1 METFVNRRQK
11 RSSSLNSNP
20 QWIENVLLKLQA
32 TERIQDSVEESFGLV
47 QDVVNILLSAV
58 ANYDAKFSFH
68 PVDSSSFF
76 VAKAANH
83 FELLVFLSS
92 CCLRPGDVRFQ
103 GDMACPGLAVIELSK
118 NTDSQRT
125 WKNLCRTS
133 KSGKD
138 YLSSKMFRSE
148 LARLLSKLLEDMSY
162 LQNYHNRTME
172 GIEIKN
178 LSNEDICLKMNIR
191 GLNLIVDL
199 VAAIDFEGVW
209 PGSDEVSIVGEK
221 SCKHISNT
229 RSKRKPVNCGVQLV
243 SKSTPKEYHW
253 KIWFCKAER
262 LELNFNRFSQRQ
274 KCFQL
279 LKTFVYSELGCDFI
293 KPYHLQT
300 VLLYESAKFPDE
312 SQWTLEKLPERFCGL
327 INLLQ
332 SFVND
337 KCCPHFFIPSLN
349 LFTAL
354 SSQHQRIFRQRVKFL
369 KDSYGNFIDNRFPE
383 LDINTF
389 STRGHFYSVQR

>member
-1 METFVNRRQK
+1 MFQFTGYYAVLSWRDYTQFYAEINSKMETFVNRRQN
-11 RSSSLNSNP
+11 RSSLNSNP

-47 QDVVNILLSAV
+47 QAVVNILLSAV

-118 NTDSQRT
+118 NTDSHRT

-148 LARLLSKLLEDMSY
+148 LSRLLSKLVEDMSY

-221 SCKHISNT
+221 SRKHISNT

-262 LELNFNRFSQRQ
+262 LELNFNRFSQR
-274 KCFQL
+274 
-279 LKTFVYSELGCDFI
+279 
-293 KPYHLQT
+293 
-300 VLLYESAKFPDE
+300 
-312 SQWTLEKLPERFCGL
+312 
-327 INLLQ
+327 
-332 SFVND
+332 
-337 KCCPHFFIPSLN
+337 
-349 LFTAL
+349 
-354 SSQHQRIFRQRVKFL
+354 
-369 KDSYGNFIDNRFPE
+369 
-383 LDINTF
+383 
-389 STRGHFYSVQR
+389 

>member
-1 METFVNRRQK
+1 METFVNRRQN

-47 QDVVNILLSAV
+47 QAVVNILLSAV

-92 CCLRPGDVRFQ
+92 SCLRPGDVRFQ

-118 NTDSQRT
+118 NTNSHRT
-125 WKNLCRTS
+125 WKNLCWTS

-148 LARLLSKLLEDMSY
+148 LSRLLSKLLEDMSY

-178 LSNEDICLKMNIR
+178 LSNEDICLEVNIR
-191 GLNLIVDL
+191 GLNLIVNL

-293 KPYHLQT
+293 KLYHLQT

-312 SQWTLEKLPERFCGL
+312 SQWMLEKLPERFCGL

-383 LDINTF
+383 QDINTF
-389 STRGHFYSVQR
+389 STRSHFYSVQR

>member
-1 METFVNRRQK
+1 MAASWSKKLALPAICCESETRDVN
-11 RSSSLNSNP
+11 L
-20 QWIENVLLKLQA
+20 W
-32 TERIQDSVEESFGLV
+32 
-47 QDVVNILLSAV
+47 
-58 ANYDAKFSFH
+58 Y
-68 PVDSSSFF
+68 
-76 VAKAANH
+76 
-83 FELLVFLSS
+83 
-92 CCLRPGDVRFQ
+92 RPG
-103 GDMACPGLAVIELSK
+103 
-118 NTDSQRT
+118 
-125 WKNLCRTS
+125 
-133 KSGKD
+133 
-138 YLSSKMFRSE
+138 SE
-148 LARLLSKLLEDMSY
+148 
-162 LQNYHNRTME
+162 
-172 GIEIKN
+172 
-178 LSNEDICLKMNIR
+178 
-191 GLNLIVDL
+191 
-199 VAAIDFEGVW
+199 
-209 PGSDEVSIVGEK
+209 EVSIVGEK
-221 SCKHISNT
+221 SCKHTSNT

-312 SQWTLEKLPERFCGL
+312 SQWTLVKLPERFCGL

-383 LDINTF
+383 QDINTF